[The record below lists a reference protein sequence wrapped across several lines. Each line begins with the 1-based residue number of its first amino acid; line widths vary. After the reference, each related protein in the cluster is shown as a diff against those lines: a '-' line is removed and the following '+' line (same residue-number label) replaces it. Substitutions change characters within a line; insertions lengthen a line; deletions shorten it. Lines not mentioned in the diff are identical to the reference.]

1 MEGVEVGDTE
11 VEHVGHVLENLVEKE
26 SVSGGRYEQP
36 PPPPPKVGRG
46 VEQQGIECK
55 GIRTSAISHS

>member
-36 PPPPPKVGRG
+36 PPPPPRPPRWEEVWSSRASNAK
-46 VEQQGIECK
+46 
-55 GIRTSAISHS
+55 A

>member
-26 SVSGGRYEQP
+26 SVAGGRYEQP
-36 PPPPPKVGRG
+36 PP
-46 VEQQGIECK
+46 QGGKRC
-55 GIRTSAISHS
+55 GAAGH